1 MSTRNHFDPWSLV
14 VITLT
19 LALFLIALFAKGLT
33 HDLFL
38 EAGVFLV
45 SVKLILLGYRNN
57 ASNGSIQQKL
67 DEIYSA
73 LHNLGSTGGP
83 PASSNHDHGATRI
96 GDNESRH

>member
-1 MSTRNHFDPWSLV
+1 MNTRNHFDPWSLV
-14 VITLT
+14 VIILT

-33 HDLFL
+33 HDLLL

-45 SVKLILLGYRNN
+45 SVKLILLGYKNN

-73 LHNLGSTGGP
+73 VQNLGPTGA
-83 PASSNHDHGATRI
+83 PASRARNGGTQRSNL
-96 GDNESRH
+96 